1 MGDFDI
7 LLCSPGWRNWQTQ
20 RTQNPPGFGPWGFNS
35 PSRHQR
41 FQRSYLH
48 SLEKM
53 NAPLVVHVCAK
64 CAQSCWAKRRRSWI
78 LALALSSDQV
88 SNLENLRRGSSFPA
102 QGKKAATGTPV
113 THRTW
118 FGINFALTG
127 VTDRQSVDSGVRVLR
142 CQG

>member
-1 MGDFDI
+1 MI
-7 LLCSPGWRNWQTQ
+7 ASSSVSAKPGCRNWQTQ

-88 SNLENLRRGSSFPA
+88 SNLENLRRGSSLPA
-102 QGKKAATGTPV
+102 QGKKAATGTPL
-113 THRTW
+113 TH
-118 FGINFALTG
+118 TG
-127 VTDRQSVDSGVRVLR
+127 GVNPSVETILDWHTCCCSFVEPFH
-142 CQG
+142 